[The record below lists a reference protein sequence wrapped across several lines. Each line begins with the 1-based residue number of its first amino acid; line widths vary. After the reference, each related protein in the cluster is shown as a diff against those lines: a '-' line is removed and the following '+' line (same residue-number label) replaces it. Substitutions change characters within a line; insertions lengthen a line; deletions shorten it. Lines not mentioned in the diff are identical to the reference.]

1 MAALPQF
8 ELLGLTN
15 QELTEIVEALGEPR
29 FRARQLW
36 DALYRQRVASLD
48 QISTLPKSL
57 RARLLSQGYRTGFPA
72 IDQRFVSRDGTV
84 RYLVRFADAQTVETV
99 WMPDGDGVED
109 TEDLLPGAQAP
120 ASDRVAHIRRAPAAG
135 AAFVAAYPTA
145 KPLLANGGTAPGV
158 PSASGRSGT
167 CCRVPAAKPSVVPNP
182 SASATEGP
190 PNRRATICLSSQA
203 GCAVNCKFCM
213 TALLGLQRNLTAGEI
228 VGQVLL
234 VLNDQQIEIGRD
246 RINLVF
252 MGQGEPFLNY
262 KNFIRAVQLLV
273 LGAAIPE
280 SRMTVSTSGIV
291 PRIASLGDEPLRPH
305 LAISLNASN
314 DALRDRIMPINRK
327 WNLQA
332 ILEAARQFPLRS
344 RERLTFEYVLLAG
357 VNDAPENAR
366 ELAALLGGIRA
377 KVNLIALNP
386 GPEIPFQTPS
396 AAAVESFQQLLVAA
410 GIPTYLRRPRGLDI
424 YAACGQLKRSTAQL
438 SLGERPSP

>member
-1 MAALPQF
+1 MTTHPQF

-15 QELTEIVEALGEPR
+15 QELTAIVEAFGEPR
-29 FRARQLW
+29 FRARQLF
-36 DALYRQRVASLD
+36 DALYRQRVADLD

-57 RARLLSQGYRTGFPA
+57 RARLAAEGYRTGFPA

-99 WMPDGDGVED
+99 WMPDGDGVEE
-109 TEDLLPGAQAP
+109 TEDLQP
-120 ASDRVAHIRRAPAAG
+120 ASSGQHSPAS
-135 AAFVAAYPTA
+135 T
-145 KPLLANGGTAPGV
+145 TAP
-158 PSASGRSGT
+158 PS
-167 CCRVPAAKPSVVPNP
+167 
-182 SASATEGP
+182 
-190 PNRRATICLSSQA
+190 NRRATICLSSQA

-213 TALLGLQRNLTAGEI
+213 TALLGVQRNLTAGEI

-234 VLNDQQIEIGRD
+234 VLKDQQFEIGRD

-262 KNFIRAVQLLV
+262 ENFIRAVRLLV
-273 LGAAIPE
+273 EGAAIPE

-291 PRIASLGDEPLRPH
+291 PRIADFGAEPVRPH

-314 DALRDRIMPINRK
+314 DDLRERIMPINRK
-327 WNLQA
+327 WKLDDL
-332 ILEAARQFPLRS
+332 LEAARQFPLRS
-344 RERLTFEYVLLAG
+344 RERLTFEYVLLSG

-366 ELAALLGGIRA
+366 EVVALLRGIRA

-386 GPEIPFQTPS
+386 GPEIPFQTPT
-396 AAAVESFQQLLVAA
+396 AAAVDAFQQILIAA

-424 YAACGQLKRSTAQL
+424 YAACGQLKRSTTLL
-438 SLGERPSP
+438 SLT

>member
-1 MAALPQF
+1 MHTDLQQF

-15 QELTEIVEALGEPR
+15 QELTALVEALGEPR
-29 FRARQLW
+29 YRARQLF
-36 DALYRQRVASLD
+36 DALYGQRVAALD
-48 QISTLPKSL
+48 EISTLPKPL
-57 RARLLSQGYRTGFPA
+57 RARMAEEGYRIGFPA

-84 RYLVRFADAQTVETV
+84 RYLVRFADGQSVETV
-99 WMPDGDGVED
+99 WMPDGDGAGDEAED
-109 TEDLLPGAQAP
+109 GAELNTARP
-120 ASDRVAHIRRAPAAG
+120 NTG
-135 AAFVAAYPTA
+135 AA
-145 KPLLANGGTAPGV
+145 
-158 PSASGRSGT
+158 S
-167 CCRVPAAKPSVVPNP
+167 
-182 SASATEGP
+182 

-262 KNFIRAVQLLV
+262 ENFMRAVRLLV
-273 LGAAIPE
+273 EGAAIPE

-291 PRIASLGDEPLRPH
+291 PRIADFGAEPVRPH

-314 DALRDRIMPINRK
+314 DELRERIMPINRK
-327 WNLQA
+327 WKLGD
-332 ILEAARQFPLRS
+332 LLGAARRFPLRS
-344 RERLTFEYVLLAG
+344 RERLTFEYVLLSG

-366 ELAALLGGIRA
+366 EVVALLRGIRA
-377 KVNLIALNP
+377 KINLIALNP
-386 GPEIPFQTPS
+386 GPEIAFQTPT
-396 AAAVESFQQLLVAA
+396 AAAVEGFQQVLVGA

-424 YAACGQLKRSTAQL
+424 YAACGQLKRSTTLL
-438 SLGERPSP
+438 SLT